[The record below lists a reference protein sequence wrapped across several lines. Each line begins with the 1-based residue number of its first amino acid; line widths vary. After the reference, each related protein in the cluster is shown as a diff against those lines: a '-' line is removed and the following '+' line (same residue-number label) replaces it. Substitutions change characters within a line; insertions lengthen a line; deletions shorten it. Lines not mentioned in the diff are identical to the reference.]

1 MDELTLYQK
10 ILELPPSWEVDNVSL
25 NERDNTVEVTVRYDE
40 KNALI
45 CPICDKSG
53 TGYDHKERRFRHLDS
68 CQYQTIVIADIPRVN
83 CKQCGVH
90 QIHIPWAER
99 HSRFTLA
106 FEALVIDWLLVAPVS
121 AVARHLSLGW
131 NTVDNI
137 MKRAVKRGLMRR
149 THKPPKHINV
159 DETSFRKRHDYV
171 TVVSDLLGN
180 VIHVED
186 GNTKDSLK
194 GYYDTL
200 SAKERASVESIAMDM
215 SPAFKAITLE
225 MIPDAENKIAF
236 DKYHVAAYLNKAV
249 DRVRKKESH
258 QLHDILKG
266 SRYLW
271 LYNSEHLSDDKLSE
285 IDRLQSIANKTGRA
299 WMLKEY
305 AMGLWHYETRGWAR
319 RAWKRWCTRALKSR
333 LKPMIVVA
341 KMIKENLWGIINAI
355 VLNADNSMAESV
367 NSRIKILKIKA
378 RGFRNKARFKTAI
391 LFHYGGLDLYPQNTA
406 HSI

>member
-10 ILELPPSWEVDNVSL
+10 ILELPPAWEVETVSL
-25 NERDNTVEVTVRYDE
+25 NESDNTVEVTVRHNE
-40 KNALI
+40 KNKLV
-45 CPICDKSG
+45 CPICEKAGS
-53 TGYDHKERRFRHLDS
+53 GYDHKERRFRHLDS

-121 AVARHLSLGW
+121 AVAKHLSLGW
-131 NTVDNI
+131 NTVDTI

-149 THKPPKHINV
+149 KRQTHQHINV

-171 TVVSDLLGN
+171 TVISDRLGN

-186 GNTKDSLK
+186 GNSKESLKAYYDSLS
-194 GYYDTL
+194 G
-200 SAKERASVESIAMDM
+200 KEKASLESIAMDM

-225 MIPDAENKIAF
+225 MIPGAENKIAF

-249 DRVRKKESH
+249 DRVRKKESVH
-258 QLHDILKG
+258 LYEVLKG

-271 LYNSEHLSDDKLSE
+271 LYNSKNLSDDKLSE

-305 AMGLWHYETRGWAR
+305 AMSLWHYETRGWAN
-319 RAWKRWCTRALKSR
+319 RAWKKWCTRALKSR
-333 LKPMIVVA
+333 LKPMIMVA
-341 KMIKENLWGIINAI
+341 QMIKENLWGIINAI
-355 VLNADNSMAESV
+355 VLNADNGMAESV

-378 RGFRNKARFKTAI
+378 RGFRNKLRFKTAI
-391 LFHYGGLDLYPQNTA
+391 LFHYGGLDLYPQNTT
-406 HSI
+406 HIV

>member
-10 ILELPPSWEVDNVSL
+10 ILELTPAWEVENVSL
-25 NERDNTVEVTVRYDE
+25 NERDNTVEVTVCHD
-40 KNALI
+40 KKGGLS
-45 CPICDKSG
+45 CPICEKLCA
-53 TGYDHKERRFRHLDS
+53 GYDHKERRFRHLDS
-68 CQYQTIVIADIPRVN
+68 CQYQTIVIANIPRVN
-83 CKQCGVH
+83 CKRCGIH

-106 FEALVIDWLLVAPVS
+106 FEALVINWLLVAPVS
-121 AVARHLSLGW
+121 AVAKHLSLGW
-131 NTVDNI
+131 NTVDTI
-137 MKRAVKRGLMRR
+137 MKRGVKRGLMRR
-149 THKPPKHINV
+149 KQTTRKHINV

-171 TVVSDLLGN
+171 TVISDLLGN

-186 GNTKDSLK
+186 GNSKESLK
-194 GYYDTL
+194 GYYDSLTD
-200 SAKERASVESIAMDM
+200 KEKALLESIAMDM

-249 DRVRKKESH
+249 DRVRKKESYH
-258 QLHDILKG
+258 LHDVLKG

-271 LYNSEHLSDDKLSE
+271 LYNSKNLSEDKLSE

-305 AMGLWHYETRGWAR
+305 AMSLWHYETRGWAQ
-319 RAWKRWCTRALKSR
+319 RAWKKWCTRALKSR

-341 KMIKENLWGIINAI
+341 KMIKDNLWGIINAI
-355 VLNADNSMAESV
+355 VLNADNGMAESV

-391 LFHYGGLDLYPQNTA
+391 LFHYGGLDLFPQNTA
-406 HSI
+406 HTI